1 VRRRAL
7 AGHTRV
13 RESKV
18 VDELL
23 ALLDWLPASV
33 ALWDNDVRLR
43 YGNRR
48 ALTRFGRPHKQLL
61 GAHLSELVQPQ
72 AVELSAQYIE
82 GALAGQPQ
90 QVERAMVD
98 RQGRRYNAHQVT
110 HIPNVVDG
118 AIVGY
123 CALAVDI
130 TASIEGYEQA
140 RHMREQAALRAV
152 RERIVSDINSR
163 HVVPDLCGV
172 LERLEAA
179 LGRATDAL
187 PSLSTAADAIDRTIE
202 ELRAMVPAR
211 MIDKP
216 YTDEPRVAFPGLSAH
231 FDLGSPEACGRVG
244 VPWPPDIT
252 GRGWSTEDACALLD
266 LLPAEIAIWDPCLR
280 NVFANRAA
288 VRSFGRAARA
298 DALGEHA
305 RDLLGAAMFEAANVA
320 YAEAALLGQPTQFDR
335 TVAHPAGLRHLQM
348 YYAPRIH
355 SGEVDGIYSVV
366 VDVTPRVEADLA
378 LQDARAALAS
388 ARERG
393 RIADRL
399 HNLVIQRLFAAGLAA
414 RHAAPA
420 VANAQV
426 RLVEDGILDVLEDL
440 KSAIATLH
448 ENIGP
453 LDLLPD
459 LARLVHNAAQP
470 NDIAVAIENVG
481 SVEYVPTAVG
491 AELLAVAK
499 AALSNVA
506 MYSGA
511 SNVVVTI
518 AADAA
523 GVWLRIVDD
532 GRGIGAETG
541 KGMAD
546 MAARAARLGGTCTW
560 HTDRRSGTRVDFR
573 VPLPQ

>member
-1 VRRRAL
+1 VK
-7 AGHTRV
+7 
-13 RESKV
+13 ESEH

-33 ALWDNDVRLR
+33 ALWDHDVRLR

-48 ALTRFGRPHKQLL
+48 ALARFGRPRNQLL

-72 AVELSAQYIE
+72 AVELSAQYID

-98 RQGRRYNAHQVT
+98 RHGRRYNAHQVT

-118 AIVGY
+118 AVAGY

-130 TASIEGYEQA
+130 TASIEGYEHA
-140 RHMREQAALRAV
+140 RHMREQAALRTV

-163 HVVPDLCGV
+163 HVVHDLCGA
-172 LERLEAA
+172 LERLEGA

-187 PSLSTAADAIDRTIE
+187 PSLSTAADTIDRTIE

-216 YTDEPRVAFPGLSAH
+216 HPDEPRVAFPSLSVH
-231 FDLGSPEACGRVG
+231 FDLGCPEASAGGRVG
-244 VPWPPDIT
+244 VPCPPDIT
-252 GRGWSTEDACALLD
+252 GRGWSAEDACALLD
-266 LLPAEIAIWDPCLR
+266 LLPAEIAIWDACLR

-288 VRSFGRAARA
+288 VRLFGRATRK

-305 RDLLGAAMFEAANVA
+305 RDLLGAGMFEAANVA
-320 YAEAALLGQPTQFDR
+320 YAEAALLGQPTQLDR
-335 TVAHPAGLRHLQM
+335 TVAHSSGLRHLQM

-399 HNLVIQRLFAAGLAA
+399 HSLVIERLFAAGLAA
-414 RHAAPA
+414 RHTAPA
-420 VANAQV
+420 VADTQV
-426 RLVEDGILDVLEDL
+426 RLVEDTILDVLEDL
-440 KSAIATLH
+440 RSAIATLH
-448 ENIGP
+448 ENVGL

-459 LARLVHNAAQP
+459 LARLVHDAAQP
-470 NDIAVAIENVG
+470 NNIAVAIENVG

-506 MYSGA
+506 MHSGA

-523 GVWLRIVDD
+523 GVWLRVADD

-541 KGMAD
+541 KRIAD
-546 MAARAARLGGTCTW
+546 MATRAARLGGTCTW